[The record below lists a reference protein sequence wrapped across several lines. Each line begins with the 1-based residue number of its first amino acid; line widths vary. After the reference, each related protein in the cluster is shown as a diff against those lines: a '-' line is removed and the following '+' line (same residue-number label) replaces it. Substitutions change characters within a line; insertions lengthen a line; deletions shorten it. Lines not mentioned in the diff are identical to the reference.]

1 MGIIFAKTQKGHDE
15 IATKAGGL
23 SPRVRRILIFVDG
36 KRTVEELRGMIL
48 ADDLQH
54 TLGMLEEEGYI
65 EFHDLKG
72 VPQAAVPPPPAKL
85 PSITAF
91 GDLPAEPDP

>member
-1 MGIIFAKTQKGHDE
+1 
-15 IATKAGGL
+15 
-23 SPRVRRILIFVDG
+23 
-36 KRTVEELRGMIL
+36 MIL

-91 GDLPAEPDP
+91 GDRLPNRTRFACRWRAIS